1 MDVLTVGGIVLA
13 LISIVIGSILK
24 GAGVGSLLNG
34 AAFVIVVCGTFA
46 SILIQTPKA
55 TFMRAWKIAPWIFKP
70 PLDDHEK
77 LIAKMVEWSEIA
89 RKQGLLGLEPAL
101 ESEQDPFAQK
111 GAADAGRRHR
121 TGQDPRSPRDG
132 DRGALEGQY
141 RQRQGV
147 RGHGHLCPDARHHRR
162 RARPDR
168 GDEEPR
174 RPEQARPRHRGC
186 LYRHHLRHRPRQ
198 PVFPAHRQQAQG
210 RHRQAEPLP
219 RK

>member
-24 GAGVGSLLNG
+24 GAGVGSLVNG

-55 TFMRAWKIAPWIFKP
+55 TFMRAWQIAPWIFNP

-101 ESEQDPFAQK
+101 ES
-111 GAADAGRRHR
+111 GSR
-121 TGQDPRSPRDG
+121 
-132 DRGALEGQY
+132 
-141 RQRQGV
+141 
-147 RGHGHLCPDARHHRR
+147 
-162 RARPDR
+162 
-168 GDEEPR
+168 
-174 RPEQARPRHRGC
+174 
-186 LYRHHLRHRPRQ
+186 
-198 PVFPAHRQQAQG
+198 
-210 RHRQAEPLP
+210 
-219 RK
+219 